1 MPASVSVLISRPAFT
16 KEESTVM
23 SPVITTANLKIFS
36 GGKKT
41 INFTFNRTRLTAI
54 ISQDPN
60 S

>member
-36 GGKKT
+36 GGKKLL
-41 INFTFNRTRLTAI
+41 ILHLTEL
-54 ISQDPN
+54 D
-60 S
+60 